1 MGLNSYSAA
10 CACPA
15 AQLLLESGTFRVKLA
30 DFGLAKGNAQTATKG
45 VGTPAYMPP
54 EMFEEQRAS
63 DKKGEQ
69 LLAADVYALGIIM
82 WELWYQMA
90 PFSDQ
95 PVARVVLHVMRGKR
109 LPFTEVDG
117 VEPMPELFKPLIEKC
132 WAQEVVA
139 RPPVA
144 SVARAFKKIFP
155 HAGKPLAPKRIRT
168 TSKPNVSRSLTRSSN
183 DVGKAAAK
191 AFAVGHGD
199 LFSLDAL
206 PAPTP
211 AKGSA
216 MAPTSLTSRGLTV
229 RGFLEGAGLS
239 EFLGKF
245 IEYGFTDIGMLSD
258 KELLD
263 DETLIGVIGMSRPE
277 LRTFRARIV
286 AAGASATMMRSR
298 TSAKSRQ
305 GEKVDPT
312 ERGEGVMRLLFFSE
326 AAAPPTARGPTHA
339 PAPADDGSDGTAL

>member
-1 MGLNSYSAA
+1 MPGR
-10 CACPA
+10 

-30 DFGLAKGNAQTATKG
+30 DFGLAKGYAQTATKG

-54 EMFEEQRAS
+54 EMFEEQQAS
-63 DKKGEQ
+63 DKKGE

-90 PFSDQ
+90 PFSGL
-95 PVARVVLHVMRGKR
+95 PVARVVAHVMRGKR
-109 LPFTEVDG
+109 LPFTVVEGD
-117 VEPMPELFKPLIEKC
+117 EPMPELFKPLIEEC

-155 HAGKPLAPKRIRT
+155 HAGKSLAPKRIRT
-168 TSKPNVSRSLTRSSN
+168 SSKTNVSRSLTRTSN
-183 DVGKAAAK
+183 DVGK
-191 AFAVGHGD
+191 AVGHGD

-206 PAPTP
+206 SAPTP
-211 AKGSA
+211 AKGGA
-216 MAPTSLTSRGLTV
+216 PAPTSLTSRGLTV

-286 AAGASATMMRSR
+286 ATGASATLMRSR

-305 GEKVDPT
+305 GDKVDPSG
-312 ERGEGVMRLLFFSE
+312 RGDSE
-326 AAAPPTARGPTHA
+326 TAAPPTARRPTHA
-339 PAPADDGSDGTAL
+339 PAPANDGSDGTVL